1 MPFKNFSIKL
11 FWRDIEEKCF
21 TEIPGFCYLL
31 SKRVARKFF
40 KSTIRVPLFKVVQKT
55 SMQDQS
61 EASIKQNNGSVY
73 SYGLLLIYFNSPI

>member
-1 MPFKNFSIKL
+1 MAFKDFSITP

-31 SKRVARKFF
+31 SKRVARKFV

-61 EASIKQNNGSVY
+61 EASIKQIIGFVCSCDKF
-73 SYGLLLIYFNSPI
+73 SIFRK